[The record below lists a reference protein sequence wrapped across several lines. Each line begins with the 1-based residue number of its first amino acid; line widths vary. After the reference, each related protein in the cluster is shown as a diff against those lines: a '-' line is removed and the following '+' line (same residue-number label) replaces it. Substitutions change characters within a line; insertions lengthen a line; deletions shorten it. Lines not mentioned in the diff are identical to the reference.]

1 MEEEDEECRRFW
13 NLESGVRI
21 KTKMRKKE
29 RREGKMNV
37 ENLLLL

>member
-1 MEEEDEECRRFW
+1 MEFGEWSENKDKNE
-13 NLESGVRI
+13 
-21 KTKMRKKE
+21 KE